1 MSRVRNCSQKE
12 MAVASAAPRY
22 PNPEPQE
29 AVRAR
34 RLRGLVCQGKG
45 GRRGGDWGDIGLSLP
60 TIGCSREGS
69 V

>member
-22 PNPEPQE
+22 PNPAPQE

-34 RLRGLVCQGKG
+34 TKGGGVLVG
-45 GRRGGDWGDIGLSLP
+45 GRRGVLVG
-60 TIGCSREGS
+60 EG
-69 V
+69 VGGGGGVD